1 MPIQPILRTTNAQL
15 QPYYYP
21 EQARTLAVNL
31 VPGTYVAG
39 QALGRYTSTP
49 VNEVQTLTATG
60 TVSGGTY
67 PISIDGN
74 LIGTFAYNASVATI
88 QAAVNAYLGAGQIT
102 VGGGAFPGTPLTFTV
117 AAGGI
122 YAATNLPLFTTSSA
136 NLTGSSPVVTFSET
150 TAGVPGPGKYGKYV
164 DANSDGTGVFVG
176 LLKYACT
183 VANDG
188 TILIGYNQDNAPGME
203 LTAPMYAGGWFHTA
217 DVTGVDAAALADVYG
232 HFVEGTLAAG
242 GVFKF

>member
-1 MPIQPILRTTNAQL
+1 MPIQPVLRTTNQQL

-39 QALGRYTSTP
+39 QALGRFTSSA

-67 PISIDGN
+67 SLALDG
-74 LIGTFAYNASVATI
+74 LTIFSGAYNASVATI
-88 QAAVNAYLGAGQIT
+88 QAAINAALGSGQIT

-117 AAGGI
+117 ASGGI
-122 YAATNLPLFTTSSA
+122 YAGTDIPLITVTSA
-136 NLTGSSPVVTFSET
+136 VTGGGSIAMAQT
-150 TAGVPGPGKYGKYV
+150 TAGVPGPGKYGAYV

-176 LLKYACT
+176 FLKYACT

-188 TILIGYNQDNAPGME
+188 RILIGYNQDNAPGLE
-203 LTAPMYAGGWFHTA
+203 LTAPIYVGGYFHTA
-217 DVTGVDAAALADVYG
+217 DVTGFDAAALADVYG

-242 GVFKF
+242 GVFTF